1 MGFQKYTDKQI
12 DELWQEY
19 AENIRSSTSVDLKE
33 TPQEKKKRITKL
45 EAEPEEWFKYYF
57 PKFAYAP
64 AAPFHKKAT
73 KRVLNNPEWYEVRN
87 WSRELAKSTRTMM
100 EVFYLTL
107 TGKKRFVMMISNSYD
122 NAVRLLMPYK
132 ANLEFNSRIIND
144 YGMQQRS
151 GQWEDGEFGTRK
163 KVLFRAVG
171 AGQSPRGAKND
182 EVRPDIILFDDT
194 DTDEECRNTDSI
206 TKKWKWIEDAAIGTR
221 SISQPTLILFC
232 GNIIAKD
239 CCVVRAAAFADH
251 TDIVNIRTDAGVS
264 TWPEKNTEAHIDRV
278 LSQKSYAAAQK
289 EYFNN
294 PINEGSVFKEL
305 NYKKLQPLKD
315 YGVLVM
321 YTDPSY
327 KSSMK
332 NDFKSSHLIGRY
344 KDEFH
349 VLKSW
354 CLQTTTSDMIDWQYE
369 ADKLVKG
376 IVPVYFIIEWP
387 WIDDALQREITEGAK
402 RHNGRIIPLKADE
415 RQKPDKFTRIE
426 SLLEPLNRNQKLWFN
441 IFEKENPHMKKTEE
455 QFKAL
460 APGSRAHDDGPD
472 AVEGGVFW
480 INNKTN
486 PASNQISLG
495 HRRSPS
501 KRY

>member
-206 TKKWKWIEDAAIGTR
+206 TKKWKWIEEAAIGTR

-264 TWPEKNTEAHIDRV
+264 TWP
-278 LSQKSYAAAQK
+278 S
-289 EYFNN
+289 
-294 PINEGSVFKEL
+294 G
-305 NYKKLQPLKD
+305 
-315 YGVLVM
+315 
-321 YTDPSY
+321 
-327 KSSMK
+327 
-332 NDFKSSHLIGRY
+332 
-344 KDEFH
+344 
-349 VLKSW
+349 
-354 CLQTTTSDMIDWQYE
+354 
-369 ADKLVKG
+369 
-376 IVPVYFIIEWP
+376 
-387 WIDDALQREITEGAK
+387 
-402 RHNGRIIPLKADE
+402 
-415 RQKPDKFTRIE
+415 
-426 SLLEPLNRNQKLWFN
+426 
-441 IFEKENPHMKKTEE
+441 
-455 QFKAL
+455 
-460 APGSRAHDDGPD
+460 
-472 AVEGGVFW
+472 
-480 INNKTN
+480 
-486 PASNQISLG
+486 
-495 HRRSPS
+495 
-501 KRY
+501 